1 MAGITSDQAIVA
13 ILKTYYKDGVENLLF
28 RNSPLLK
35 QIKRTRVEGKEQRFA
50 ALYSRGGAVAGDF
63 LEAEKVSAQ
72 NVKNAEFVVVPGQLF
87 SVFTYN
93 AKEVQ
98 ASLSKRGA
106 YMKVAGNK
114 AFAATEAFRKTLA
127 ASAYGRGYG
136 EIAVLPASIAL
147 STTAVSVQLPE
158 DAIMKIDVGS
168 VLDVKPS
175 ISADEN
181 NISITVTVTAID
193 GDTATLVAASGS
205 YTTVAGDILALH
217 GSVASGAPLLPIG
230 LDSWF
235 PIVEG
240 RDPNGSVWPTFIAT
254 DFNGVKRSLNVEG
267 LAGNFVDG
275 SAASTIKETVEKLL
289 QKCRRRGLTNEA
301 AIVVMNDSDFLAFSD
316 EIQST
321 NTYFT
326 ATSSKQAK
334 RHAAVGF
341 ASASAAFSTNSISN
355 FIDDPFCP
363 KGKMY
368 ILDMD
373 AVELWT
379 YTNADSVEDGV
390 ANNQPGKQDV
400 EDFNS
405 KGKENDPYKLLIDDF
420 ITAEPG
426 TATSNGPAVR
436 VTLNFFGSLVV
447 TNPATGGVALLN
459 TATPANVIG
468 YTL

>member
-1 MAGITSDQAIVA
+1 MAGITSDQAIIN

-35 QIKRTRVEGKEQRFA
+35 KIKRTRVEGKEQRFA
-50 ALYSRGGAVAGDF
+50 ALYSRGGAVAGAF
-63 LEAEKVSAQ
+63 LTAEKVAAE

-127 ASAYGRGYG
+127 AAVYGRGYG

-147 STTAVSVQLPE
+147 STTAATVQLAE
-158 DAIMKIDVGS
+158 DAIMKLDVGS
-168 VLDVKPS
+168 QLVVKPS
-175 ISADEN
+175 ISADDSQVAIRVE
-181 NISITVTVTAID
+181 VTAID
-193 GDTATLVAASGS
+193 GDTVTLVAASGS
-205 YTTVAGDILALH
+205 YTTSAGDILALE
-217 GSVASGAPLLPIG
+217 GSMDASGAPYLPIG
-230 LDSWF
+230 LDDWL

-240 RDPNGSVWPTFIAT
+240 RDPNGSVWPTFIQT
-254 DFNGVKRSLNVEG
+254 THNGVKRSLNVEG

-275 SAASTIKETVEKLL
+275 SALSTVKEAIQKLL
-289 QKCRRRGLTNEA
+289 QKCRRRGSQADL
-301 AIVVMNDSDFLAFSD
+301 IVMNDSDFLELSE
-316 EIQST
+316 EIASS

-326 ATSSKQAK
+326 QTSTRSKREANF
-334 RHAAVGF
+334 GF
-341 ASASAAFSTNSISN
+341 DKFSASFSTNYIEN
-355 FIDDPFCP
+355 IVDDPYCP
-363 KGKMY
+363 KGKAY
-368 ILDMD
+368 ILDSE

-379 YTNADSVEDGV
+379 YTNAEAVEDGI
-390 ANNQPGKQDV
+390 ANNNPGKQDV
-400 EDFNS
+400 EDFDA
-405 KGKENDPYKLLIDDF
+405 KGRENDPYKLLIDDF

-426 TATSNGPAVR
+426 TATNEGPAVR

-447 TNPATGGVALLN
+447 TNPSVCGVVLLK
-459 TATPANVIG
+459 TATPADVLG